1 MGNAEVKI
9 FDIMACN
16 VYWDFENSPMP
27 KETHKFLVAFYP
39 TADKATPE
47 LIDSITAY
55 GPDGYEVR
63 FANQMFNNDN
73 KNGWFY
79 DPRIPNY
86 WYMVNLPTGFMK
98 EGEYTIEV
106 RCKDGAVVR
115 KSRVQKNAPS
125 DALVSSYLKHWDEI
139 YESFSPS
146 KKRPLP
152 NGTPLKD
159 IPCIW
164 KTLKDVD
171 DQDAFYVYRLA
182 EGRSSREFDG
192 QKLVWFDNIYMQ
204 RLLNN
209 DPKAGLNRGEVIIG
223 SRLKPNT
230 SYAYFVEITDSNIA
244 GEANICIFQPHQIF
258 TTPAV

>member
-1 MGNAEVKI
+1 MENGEVKI

-27 KETHKFLVAFYP
+27 KETHKFLVALYP
-39 TADKATPE
+39 TPGLVTPE
-47 LIDSITAY
+47 LIDQITAY
-55 GPDGYEVR
+55 GPDGYEVK
-63 FANQMFNNDN
+63 FANQMFDNDN

-86 WYMVNLPTGFMK
+86 WYMINLPTGFMK

-106 RCKDGAVVR
+106 QCKDGSVVK

-125 DALVSSYLKHWDEI
+125 DVVVSSYLKHWDAI
-139 YESFSPS
+139 YNSFSPS
-146 KKRPLP
+146 KTKPMP
-152 NGTPLKD
+152 KNGSLKD
-159 IPCIW
+159 IQCSW
-164 KTLKDVD
+164 STLKDVD
-171 DQDAFYVYRLA
+171 NVDAFYVYRLA

-209 DPKAGLNRGEVIIG
+209 DEKAGQNRGEVVIG
-223 SRLKPNT
+223 DPLKPKT

-258 TTPAV
+258 MTP